1 MRTERMSSKKP
12 PRILSSIEIARDPL
26 LLPMPVAGPID
37 RCWQAFIDTLYNA
50 ALGPVASLPTGSL
63 FANRSPLCQPV
74 ASTRK
79 AWSFILEY
87 PTVVS

>member
-50 ALGPVASLPTGSL
+50 ALGPVAS
-63 FANRSPLCQPV
+63 
-74 ASTRK
+74 TRK

>member
-1 MRTERMSSKKP
+1 
-12 PRILSSIEIARDPL
+12 
-26 LLPMPVAGPID
+26 VAGPID

-50 ALGPVASLPTGSL
+50 ALGPVASLPTGRL